1 MQSIDTLLQEDDPI
15 EMVLAEVLSQHPELA
30 ILPPDALT
38 VSKILPHVG
47 ERNTEAVIVG
57 LPLSGLKGKLSVFYD
72 RADLNKVYNIYGD
85 KLINPKVYVAADVGS
100 NVVVNDILAQIN
112 AALGLKLKTTGSFLD
127 VQSFSFVAAAKNDK
141 TTIALTAKNGTADGS
156 PPVSARVL
164 PGKQLKIDIVNR
176 GSHINNK
183 FLNRGLNP
191 FIKADGLLNW
201 SGETV
206 VAATPSRSLLL
217 SLHALDFSDI
227 FTQKPLDQI
236 LTFINFDGSSYIWKF
251 IPSVCNEIKARC
263 TKLGLPVID
272 FTNAQQTGRLSSA
285 GASMMTQ
292 VFRDTA
298 TYPDTSVFNKTK
310 FAKMIAIGDSFAGV
324 ISPAGVVKN
333 IKPTIEQKP
342 GWTLDFANYPIYFN
356 LG

>member
-15 EMVLAEVLSQHPELA
+15 EMVLAEVFGQHPELA

-57 LPLSGLKGKLSVFYD
+57 LPPSGLKGKLSVFYD

-85 KLINPKVYVAADVGS
+85 KLVNPKVFVAADVGS
-100 NVVVNDILAQIN
+100 NVIVNDILPQIN
-112 AALGLKLKTTGSFLD
+112 AALGLKLKTTGNFLD

-183 FLNRGLNP
+183 LLNRGLNP
-191 FIKADGLLNW
+191 FVKTDGFLNW
-201 SGETV
+201 GGEAIL
-206 VAATPSRSLLL
+206 AAAPKRSLLL
-217 SLHALDFSDI
+217 KLFSVDFSDI
-227 FTQKPLDQI
+227 FAQYQEPQWMPYAGYGFSVHKWLFKPEIATAIKERCAFLD
-236 LTFINFDGSSYIWKF
+236 
-251 IPSVCNEIKARC
+251 IPI
-263 TKLGLPVID
+263 ID
-272 FTNAQQTGRLSSA
+272 FTAAQQSGRAGTAADYMTAFVFKQTTAYPSA
-285 GASMMTQ
+285 
-292 VFRDTA
+292 VH
-298 TYPDTSVFNKTK
+298 VNKK
-310 FAKMIAIGDSFAGV
+310 FGRVILIGDSFASV
-324 ISPAGVVKN
+324 PTPVGVVQN
-333 IKPTIEQKP
+333 VKPTIEARID
-342 GWTLDFANYPIYFN
+342 WAVDFNNYPIHFN
-356 LG
+356 IA